1 MAALWFRQAYLPQ
14 GWAENVR
21 VTVTGGVITDV
32 AAEQALDPADEK
44 HGVALPGLAN
54 VHSHAFQRG
63 MAGLAEHKGG
73 AEEENFWSW
82 REVMYRFLDRM
93 DPDDMQAIAAQA
105 YVEMLESGFTRVG
118 EFHYLHHDAQGR
130 TYDNLAEMAER
141 IAAAA
146 AQTGIGLTLL
156 PVFYAHANFG
166 GLPPTHGQRRFINDV
181 AQFHSLVE
189 ASRGAISTLPDANMG
204 IAPHSLRAAT
214 MPELLA
220 VIGAGPVHIHVA
232 EQVKE
237 VEDSLAFSGRR
248 PVDYLLDEA
257 PVDGRWCLIHAT
269 HMTADETARVAAAG
283 AVAGLC
289 PITEAN
295 LGDGIFPAREFLGA
309 SGRFGVGTDSNVLID
324 AAQEL
329 RQLEYAA
336 RLRHQ
341 ARNVLA
347 EGGSTGA
354 ALFAGA
360 LAGGAQALGQ
370 PHAGITAGA
379 SADILTLAEDHP
391 AFIGRDGDR
400 LLDGW
405 IFAARD
411 GAIDCVWRHGEKV
424 VTAGRHVARDAVG
437 AKFKTVLRG
446 LLA

>member
-1 MAALWFRQAYLPQ
+1 M
-14 GWAENVR
+14 
-21 VTVTGGVITDV
+21 
-32 AAEQALDPADEK
+32 
-44 HGVALPGLAN
+44 
-54 VHSHAFQRG
+54 
-63 MAGLAEHKGG
+63 
-73 AEEENFWSW
+73 
-82 REVMYRFLDRM
+82 
-93 DPDDMQAIAAQA
+93 
-105 YVEMLESGFTRVG
+105 
-118 EFHYLHHDAQGR
+118 
-130 TYDNLAEMAER
+130 
-141 IAAAA
+141 
-146 AQTGIGLTLL
+146 
-156 PVFYAHANFG
+156 
-166 GLPPTHGQRRFINDV
+166 
-181 AQFHSLVE
+181 
-189 ASRGAISTLPDANMG
+189 
-204 IAPHSLRAAT
+204 
-214 MPELLA
+214 
-220 VIGAGPVHIHVA
+220 
-232 EQVKE
+232 
-237 VEDSLAFSGRR
+237 
-248 PVDYLLDEA
+248 
-257 PVDGRWCLIHAT
+257 
-269 HMTADETARVAAAG
+269 
-283 AVAGLC
+283 
-289 PITEAN
+289 
-295 LGDGIFPAREFLGA
+295 GDGIFPAREFLGA